1 MRKSRASLLCIVP
14 KKFISL
20 MIEFLKAYVII
31 ISEDS
36 STSLAI
42 VAVKYMTVSECSDIS
57 SLIVGYVITTI
68 RIGLDG

>member
-1 MRKSRASLLCIVP
+1 
-14 KKFISL
+14 